1 MKNFLLAVIVLSS
14 ILPLVAESNRRAARK
29 AVALNPEKP
38 SSERIES
45 TAPAVPKEKSKALKS
60 TATGTAKVPAKKT
73 KRASMTPE
81 EATVQKKN
89 DIKAQK
95 VSATQRK
102 IENVESE
109 LEHYFDEQHEL
120 IAAKAEAKDPVVH
133 TRVTERAL
141 NRVEE
146 KIQKA
151 NDELTRLSNKIA
163 KEQEPVVLA
172 RLKKE
177 AKEGRAKIAQLK
189 AQVKA
194 LTEARSTT
202 LKAIKTTNQDHARA
216 VRAMSKE
223 DEKALLKELRKAY
236 YDHNNAKV
244 NALEEAAGLRS
255 PDVKDLTDELK
266 DQSKDR
272 AKVKADLSDAR
283 NKYKQVANGLNEP
296 TLREIRRD
304 ELVAELSSKEESGL
318 RPGHYTNLAKE
329 VEDAKVQ

>member
-14 ILPLVAESNRRAARK
+14 VLPLVAESNRRAARK

-38 SSERIES
+38 SSERTEK
-45 TAPAVPKEKSKALKS
+45 TAPAVPKEKSKAPKGTATS
-60 TATGTAKVPAKKT
+60 TAKASAKKT

-81 EATVQKKN
+81 EAIVQKKN
-89 DIKAQK
+89 DVKAK
-95 VSATQRK
+95 KASETQRR

-109 LEHYFDEQHEL
+109 LEHYFDEKHEL
-120 IAAKAEAKDPVVH
+120 TTARAEAKDPVVH

-163 KEQEPVVLA
+163 KETEPVVLA

-177 AKEGRAKIAQLK
+177 AKEERAKIAQLK
-189 AQVKA
+189 AQLKA
-194 LTEARSTT
+194 LTDARATT
-202 LKAIKTTNQDHARA
+202 LKVIKTTNQDHARA
-216 VRAMSKE
+216 IRKMPKE
-223 DEKALLKELRKAY
+223 DEIALLKALRKAY
-236 YDHNNAKV
+236 YNHDNAQV
-244 NALEEAAGLRS
+244 DALEEAAGLKS
-255 PDVKDLTDELK
+255 PNIKDLTDDLAG
-266 DQSKDR
+266 QSKDR
-272 AKVKADLSDAR
+272 AQVKADLAGAK

-329 VEDAKVQ
+329 VEDAKV